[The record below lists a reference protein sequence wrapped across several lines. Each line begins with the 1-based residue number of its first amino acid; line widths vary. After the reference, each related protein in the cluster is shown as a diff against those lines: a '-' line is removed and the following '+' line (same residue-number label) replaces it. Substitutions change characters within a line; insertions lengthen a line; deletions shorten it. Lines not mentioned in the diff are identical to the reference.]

1 MAPFMAATA
10 AAGLSASAGQA
21 VGSGRKKNPGKQ
33 KAASKVRRETKNTAQ
48 RAKKSRTRKNRTQ
61 NFLK

>member
-1 MAPFMAATA
+1 MAPLAIAS
-10 AAGLSASAGQA
+10 AGIAASAGQA

-48 RAKKSRTRKNRTQ
+48 RARKSRARKNRT
-61 NFLK
+61 FSK

>member
-1 MAPFMAATA
+1 MAPFMAVSGVA
-10 AAGLSASAGQA
+10 AAAGQA
-21 VGSGRKKNPGKQ
+21 VGSGRKKPGKQ

-48 RAKKSRTRKNRTQ
+48 RAKKSRARKNRTQ